1 MEKSLK
7 RVSKFGKIMGVLMM
21 ISGVISAISGII
33 TIIGAIPGVITAW
46 LGYLLFQS
54 GKEADEYLSNQTT
67 ENKEKILISFSKYL
81 YISGILFVVGL
92 ALLIPAILLMGLL
105 GLAV

>member
-33 TIIGAIPGVITAW
+33 TIVGAIPGVVTAW

-54 GKEADEYLSNQTT
+54 GKEADEYLTHQTA
-67 ENKEKILISFSKYL
+67 EHKEKIIVSFSKYL
-81 YISGILFVVGL
+81 FISGILFVVGI
-92 ALLIPAILLMGLL
+92 ALLIPAILLL
-105 GLAV
+105 GMLGFAA